1 MLLSLSPS
9 SPSSPFLPRGHVFG
23 LFEPAWIF
31 ILIKSVFFFLHCDDV
46 LMWTCLW
53 VMATL
58 SVKWKAT
65 RVSRPWQTNRGAANT
80 TRSWVGPTDFLLHLQ
95 KCRICCCS
103 IVGRAACWAWCLNCF
118 QTAIFLFHVRLC
130 AAPTGT
136 SQSRFSPVLV
146 FRQPTYGGARRPR
159 CLCCGRRLCFCSI
172 IGWGGKWKALRSCSP
187 LFLSSCV
194 LTFSPYLSLSPSP
207 CRTTHWVSTRSET
220 EARQDLAAQPGPPTQ
235 SRRGTPISTSQPIKV
250 SFATHM

>member
-1 MLLSLSPS
+1 MKSHEDFKALINKPRRSKHYTVLSWSYGLSIPSAKMSDLLLICCWQSRVLSLVFKLLSNCHFSFPAV
-9 SPSSPFLPRGHVFG
+9 VFP
-23 LFEPAWIF
+23 LA
-31 ILIKSVFFFLHCDDV
+31 
-46 LMWTCLW
+46 
-53 VMATL
+53 
-58 SVKWKAT
+58 
-65 RVSRPWQTNRGAANT
+65 
-80 TRSWVGPTDFLLHLQ
+80 
-95 KCRICCCS
+95 
-103 IVGRAACWAWCLNCF
+103 
-118 QTAIFLFHVRLC
+118 HVRLC

-136 SQSRFSPVLV
+136 SQSRFPPVLV

>member
-1 MLLSLSPS
+1 MKSYEGFKALTNKPGRSKHYTVLSWSYGLSIASAKMPDLLLLYCWQSRVLSLVFKLLSNCHFSFPS
-9 SPSSPFLPRGHVFG
+9 VVFP
-23 LFEPAWIF
+23 LA
-31 ILIKSVFFFLHCDDV
+31 
-46 LMWTCLW
+46 
-53 VMATL
+53 
-58 SVKWKAT
+58 
-65 RVSRPWQTNRGAANT
+65 
-80 TRSWVGPTDFLLHLQ
+80 
-95 KCRICCCS
+95 
-103 IVGRAACWAWCLNCF
+103 
-118 QTAIFLFHVRLC
+118 HVRLC

>member
-1 MLLSLSPS
+1 M
-9 SPSSPFLPRGHVFG
+9 
-23 LFEPAWIF
+23 
-31 ILIKSVFFFLHCDDV
+31 
-46 LMWTCLW
+46 MWTCLW

-58 SVKWKAT
+58 SVKYESQYEKL
-65 RVSRPWQTNRGAANT
+65 RGFQGPDKQTGALQT
-80 TRSWVGPTDFLLHLQ
+80 LHGLELVL
-95 KCRICCCS
+95 RTSYSICKNGGS
-103 IVGRAACWAWCLNCF
+103 IVGRVLSLVFKLLSNCHLSF
-118 QTAIFLFHVRLC
+118 PSVVFPLAYVRLC

-146 FRQPTYGGARRPR
+146 FRQPAYGGARRPR

>member
-1 MLLSLSPS
+1 M
-9 SPSSPFLPRGHVFG
+9 
-23 LFEPAWIF
+23 
-31 ILIKSVFFFLHCDDV
+31 
-46 LMWTCLW
+46 MWTCL
-53 VMATL
+53 L
-58 SVKWKAT
+58 SHGDTFCKIWITIWKAT
-65 RVSRPWQTNRGAANT
+65 RVSRPWQTNRGAPNT
-80 TRSWVGPTDFLLHLQ
+80 TRSWVGPTDFLFHLQ
-95 KCRICCCS
+95 KWRICCCS
-103 IVGRAACWAWCLNCF
+103 IVGRVLSLVFKLLSNCHF
-118 QTAIFLFHVRLC
+118 SFPSVVFPLAHVRLC

-146 FRQPTYGGARRPR
+146 FRQPAYGGARRPR